1 MAEGELRD
9 IFSRIAG
16 GANDLRRAYEEAR
29 EAGKEP
35 PYSQIAEFAR
45 EARKELEP
53 FLWKYKSKREHAYE
67 LAQAEPRWCLLQ
79 GRRVASRQPHRL
91 EITGSIPAPATNNN
105 GGEMKMATDKSIC
118 RQLGRLLKEE
128 PWGSDMLRDYS
139 LRLEYQ
145 AKQAAECPKIQ
156 REAYERAAIVRNA
169 ITSLMQATYKKG
181 SEVQMKQDP
190 ILAEVASQICSSGIC
205 LAERSNPVRCISE
218 GSRGKKER
226 QVTCYEGAKVL
237 ARKVYPNPVE
247 ARKAT
252 RRFVKEYETKG
263 TAKLAASACS
273 KLPICSPAQAR
284 KLENCIL
291 DVKAKLPARCKPYWS
306 KPPKKQPGGCYSPF
320 SVCRASLG
328 CRLGGAKKYEA
339 KA

>member
-1 MAEGELRD
+1 
-9 IFSRIAG
+9 
-16 GANDLRRAYEEAR
+16 
-29 EAGKEP
+29 
-35 PYSQIAEFAR
+35 
-45 EARKELEP
+45 
-53 FLWKYKSKREHAYE
+53 
-67 LAQAEPRWCLLQ
+67 
-79 GRRVASRQPHRL
+79 
-91 EITGSIPAPATNNN
+91 
-105 GGEMKMATDKSIC
+105 MATDKSIC

-237 ARKVYPNPVE
+237 ARKIYPNPVE

-252 RRFVKEYETKG
+252 QHFIEEYETKG
-263 TAKLAASACS
+263 TAKLGASARS
-273 KLPICSPAQAR
+273 KLPICSKAQ
-284 KLENCIL
+284 
-291 DVKAKLPARCKPYWS
+291 VKARESCIRQLKSRQKAGEIKSAY
-306 KPPKKQPGGCYSPF
+306 G
-320 SVCRASLG
+320 VCTASIG
-328 CRLGGAKKYEA
+328 CRLGRKGER
-339 KA
+339 